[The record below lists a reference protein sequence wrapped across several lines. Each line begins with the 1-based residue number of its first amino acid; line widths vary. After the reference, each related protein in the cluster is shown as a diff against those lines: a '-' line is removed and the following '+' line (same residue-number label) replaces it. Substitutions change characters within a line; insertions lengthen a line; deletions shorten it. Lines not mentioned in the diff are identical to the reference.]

1 MAPALRGLFR
11 ALALAVER
19 DSKLRR
25 RLTLHFVGT
34 SYASGDRAVKT
45 VQPIAMEFGV
55 ADLVDERPARIPFFE
70 ALRCLLDADALIL
83 PGSDDPA
90 YTASK
95 LMPCLFA
102 RKPMLA
108 IAHEDSPLAKS
119 LREMNA
125 GVLTTFCAGGDVDSL
140 AGAILERW
148 FQAPIE
154 NIPIVDREALGPY
167 TARAMSAKLAAV
179 FDHAVAAADRQLAA
193 GSN

>member
-19 DSKLRR
+19 DSKLRQ

-83 PGSDDPA
+83 PGSDDPT

-108 IAHEDSPLAKS
+108 IAHEESPLAKS
-119 LREMNA
+119 LRELNA
-125 GVLTTFCAGGDVDSL
+125 GVLTTFGARGDVDAL
-140 AGAILERW
+140 ARTILTRW

-154 NIPIVDREALGPY
+154 NTPIVEREALAPF
-167 TARAMSAKLAAV
+167 TARTMSEKLTAV
-179 FDHAVAAADRQLAA
+179 FDHAVNGADLRLAA
-193 GSN
+193 GSI